1 MAGGAE
7 FGRLGVE
14 VGVLE
19 GAIKLDGNGETELEY
34 ACKIISELLFFT
46 QFSFKQLSCLP
57 EKLMMH
63 P

>member
-34 ACKIISELLFFT
+34 ACKIISELLFIEVK
-46 QFSFKQLSCLP
+46 SVAVLLP
-57 EKLMMH
+57 KFQGVI
-63 P
+63 